1 VVDVEAKAST
11 APKMGPTQGVQ
22 PNANAEPMASELN
35 GLPISR
41 KDGIFNRFSTCRK
54 GNLNTPNIKSPNIIT
69 KTPAIRVSQIL
80 KGTSACPS
88 NPISVPNM
96 IKTTEN
102 PITKKRP
109 FRKTFF
115 LANFA
120 FFGSRKSSAETPLM
134 NPIYAGT
141 SGSVQGAKKV
151 NMPAINTDIINT
163 MLIGSIM
170 YYSLTMSLVLLL
182 ISLISMGP
190 RLWKRMFPSLSTKSV
205 SGIENPPID

>member
-1 VVDVEAKAST
+1 MVDVEARAST

-22 PNANAEPMASELN
+22 PNANAEPMASELD

-41 KDGIFNRFSTCRK
+41 NEGIFNCFFTCKK
-54 GNLNTPNIKSPNIIT
+54 GNLNTPSMKSPNIIT
-69 KTPAIRVSQIL
+69 KAPAIRVSQIL

-88 NPISVPNM
+88 SPISVPNM
-96 IKTTEN
+96 IKTIEN

-109 FRKTFF
+109 FKKTFL
-115 LANFA
+115 LADFT
-120 FFGSRKSSAETPLM
+120 FFGSLKSSAETPLM

-170 YYSLTMSLVLLL
+170 YYSLI
-182 ISLISMGP
+182 ISLFLL
-190 RLWKRMFPSLSTKSV
+190 R
-205 SGIENPPID
+205 